1 MDIKISTGD
10 YKILKSGSVILFNE
24 DSQMNMEIAATPT
37 FIFNIILKFT
47 SDSEKSQRLEK
58 TTSENT
64 IIYTC
69 YNFNDLGTGT
79 TEALSIATVAN
90 KEWYLHFWVY
100 KLSDKGPRKVE
111 YTIFESR

>member
-58 TTSENT
+58 TTSE
-64 IIYTC
+64 
-69 YNFNDLGTGT
+69 
-79 TEALSIATVAN
+79 
-90 KEWYLHFWVY
+90 
-100 KLSDKGPRKVE
+100 R
-111 YTIFESR
+111 